1 MTQGRHTSD
10 GAGRESA
17 GRRVRGG
24 PTLRRTRA
32 LRSAYLV
39 RNSLSSLGH
48 IGRAH
53 GPSMRGGSVPKM
65 EGGLSDIKGS
75 TTWKGRSYRERA
87 AMWGVKRGVT
97 LRDGVSTRRD
107 GKVTES
113 MMEAGGAHGRVRD

>member
-1 MTQGRHTSD
+1 
-10 GAGRESA
+10 
-17 GRRVRGG
+17 
-24 PTLRRTRA
+24 
-32 LRSAYLV
+32 
-39 RNSLSSLGH
+39 
-48 IGRAH
+48 
-53 GPSMRGGSVPKM
+53 M

-97 LRDGVSTRRD
+97 LRDGVSTGHD